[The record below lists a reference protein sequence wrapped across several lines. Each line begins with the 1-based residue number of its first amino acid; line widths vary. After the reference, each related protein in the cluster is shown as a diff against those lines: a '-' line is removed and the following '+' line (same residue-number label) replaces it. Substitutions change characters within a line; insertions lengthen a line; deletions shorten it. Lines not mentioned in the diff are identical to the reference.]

1 MKINVSEFIHSI
13 TKGHQSPE
21 TKATNIPKVNTF
33 ILWIVMIIWSQK
45 P

>member
-1 MKINVSEFIHSI
+1 MKINVSKFIHSI
-13 TKGHQSPE
+13 TKDYQLPE
-21 TKATNIPKVNTF
+21 IMVRNMPRVNTF

>member
-13 TKGHQSPE
+13 TKDHQSPE